1 MVTELVTLVC
11 FLLLISPAIAY
22 HTMRQKHRL
31 AEERVLE
38 RRLGN
43 SPVDPRALAGWTPP
57 KDEMTRVL
65 ARLRTVPWVGGYLS
79 DTMRYATVS
88 LMLAIPAL
96 LVAGTIVSGNWLN
109 LPGALLC
116 GLAAAALPVLLARYK
131 RTQRL
136 KLLGEQL
143 PYLIDLLKSAL
154 ESGHTMLRALQMA
167 GQNLPEP
174 VSGELRLI
182 VEQVQLGM
190 TLPLALEA
198 MYGRAPV
205 EELGFLVAAVRV
217 QTDVGNSMAEVFQH
231 LAEGMRNRQRAQHQ
245 LRALTAQSRASA
257 IIVTLLPFIVLA
269 AFTLIN
275 PAYSM
280 PLFHNE
286 YGQKML
292 ETAIV
297 LDGIAYFVMRK
308 IARVNY

>member
-1 MVTELVTLVC
+1 MTELVTFVC
-11 FLLLISPAIAY
+11 FVLLLSPAIAY
-22 HTMRQKHRL
+22 YANRREQESARD
-31 AEERVLE
+31 RILE
-38 RRLGN
+38 RRLAN
-43 SPVDPRALAGWTPP
+43 SPAGLRTQRAWTAP
-57 KDEMTRVL
+57 KDGMARIL
-65 ARLRTVPWVGGYLS
+65 AWLSALPWVGNYLS
-79 DTMRYATVS
+79 ETMRQASAPILV
-88 LMLAIPAL
+88 AIPAL
-96 LVAGTIVSGNWLN
+96 FVVATAVSSESLE
-109 LPGALLC
+109 LPVALLV
-116 GLAAAALPVLLARYK
+116 GVGAAAMPLLYLR
-131 RTQRL
+131 RRRRQWL

-174 VSGELRLI
+174 VSSELRLI

-198 MYGRAPV
+198 MYQRAPV

-217 QTDVGNSMAEVFQH
+217 QTDVGNSLAEVFEH
-231 LAEGMRNRQRAQHQ
+231 VSEGMRNRQRAEHQ

-269 AFTLIN
+269 AFSLIN
-275 PAYSM
+275 PAYAR

-286 YGQKML
+286 YGIKML

-297 LDGIAYFVMRK
+297 LDTIAYFVMRR
-308 IARVNY
+308 IARVNF

>member
-1 MVTELVTLVC
+1 MTELVTLVC
-11 FLLLISPAIAY
+11 FILLISPAVAY
-22 HTMRQKHRL
+22 YTIRQKHRI
-31 AEERVLE
+31 ARERELE

-43 SPVDPRALAGWTPP
+43 SPASPQAALMSP

-65 ARLRTVPWVGGYLS
+65 ARLSTVPWVGGYLS
-79 DTMRYATVS
+79 DTMRQATVP

-96 LVAGTIVSGNWLN
+96 LVAGTFISGHWLTV
-109 LPGALLC
+109 PGALLC
-116 GLAAAALPVLLARYK
+116 GVAAATAPVLYVRRK
-131 RTQRL
+131 RAQRF
-136 KLLGEQL
+136 KLLAEQL

-198 MYGRAPV
+198 MYQRAPV

-217 QTDVGNSMAEVFQH
+217 QTDVGNSLAEIFQH
-231 LAEGMRNRQRAQHQ
+231 VAEGMRNRQRAEHQ

-257 IIVTLLPFIVLA
+257 VIVSLLPFIVLA
-269 AFTLIN
+269 AFSLIN
-275 PAYSM
+275 PDYSR

-297 LDGIAYFVMRK
+297 LDIIAFFVMRR
-308 IARVNY
+308 IARVHY

>member
-1 MVTELVTLVC
+1 MTELVALVC
-11 FLLLISPAIAY
+11 FVLLISPAVAY
-22 HTMRQKHRL
+22 YTIRQKHRI
-31 AEERVLE
+31 ARERELE

-43 SPVDPRALAGWTPP
+43 SPASPRTQAAWMSP

-65 ARLRTVPWVGGYLS
+65 ARLSTVPWVGGYLS
-79 DTMRYATVS
+79 DTMRQATVP

-96 LVAGTIVSGNWLN
+96 LVAGTFISGHWLTV
-109 LPGALLC
+109 PGALLC
-116 GLAAAALPVLLARYK
+116 GVAAGTAPVLYARRK
-131 RTQRL
+131 RAQRF

-198 MYGRAPV
+198 MYQRAPV

-217 QTDVGNSMAEVFQH
+217 QTDVGNSLAEVFQH
-231 LAEGMRNRQRAQHQ
+231 VAEGMRNRQRAEHQ
-245 LRALTAQSRASA
+245 LRAITAQSRASA
-257 IIVTLLPFIVLA
+257 VIVTLLPFIVLG
-269 AFTLIN
+269 AFSLIN
-275 PAYSM
+275 PDYSR

-286 YGQKML
+286 YGQRML
-292 ETAIV
+292 ETALV
-297 LDGIAYFVMRK
+297 LDIIAFFVMRR

>member
-1 MVTELVTLVC
+1 MTELVALVC
-11 FLLLISPAIAY
+11 FVLLISPAVAY
-22 HTMRQKHRL
+22 YTIRQKHRI
-31 AEERVLE
+31 ARERELE

-43 SPVDPRALAGWTPP
+43 SPASPRTQAAWMSP

-65 ARLRTVPWVGGYLS
+65 ARLSTVPWVGGYLS
-79 DTMRYATVS
+79 DTMRQATVP

-96 LVAGTIVSGNWLN
+96 LVAGTFISGHWLTVA
-109 LPGALLC
+109 GALLF
-116 GLAAAALPVLLARYK
+116 GVATATAPVLYARRK
-131 RTQRL
+131 RAQRF

-198 MYGRAPV
+198 MYQRAPV

-217 QTDVGNSMAEVFQH
+217 QTDVGNSLAEVFQH
-231 LAEGMRNRQRAQHQ
+231 VAEGMRNRQRAEHQ
-245 LRALTAQSRASA
+245 LRAITAQSRASA
-257 IIVTLLPFIVLA
+257 VIVTLLPFIVLA
-269 AFTLIN
+269 AFSLIN
-275 PAYSM
+275 PDYSR

-292 ETAIV
+292 ETALV
-297 LDGIAYFVMRK
+297 LDIVAFFVMRR

>member
-1 MVTELVTLVC
+1 MTELITLIC
-11 FLLLISPAIAY
+11 FVLLISPVVAY
-22 HTMRQKHRL
+22 YTMRQKHRL

-43 SPVDPRALAGWTPP
+43 SPASPRAEAAWTPP
-57 KDEMTRVL
+57 KDEMTLVL
-65 ARLRTVPWVGGYLS
+65 ARLSTVPWVGGFLS
-79 DTMRYATVS
+79 ETMRQATVP

-96 LVAGTIVSGNWLN
+96 LVAGTLVSAHWLN
-109 LPGALLC
+109 VPGALLC
-116 GLAAAALPVLLARYK
+116 GVAAATAPVLYARRR

-143 PYLIDLLKSAL
+143 PYLIDLLRSAL

-198 MYGRAPV
+198 MYERAPV

-217 QTDVGNSMAEVFQH
+217 QTDVGNSLAEIFQH
-231 LAEGMRNRQRAQHQ
+231 VAEGMRNRQRAEHQ

-257 IIVTLLPFIVLA
+257 VIVSLLPFIVLA
-269 AFTLIN
+269 AFSLIN
-275 PAYSM
+275 PGYSR

-297 LDGIAYFVMRK
+297 LDIIAFFVMRR

>member
-1 MVTELVTLVC
+1 MTELVTLVC
-11 FLLLISPAIAY
+11 FILLISPAVAY
-22 HTMRQKHRL
+22 YTIRQKHRI
-31 AEERVLE
+31 ARERELE

-43 SPVDPRALAGWTPP
+43 SPASPRTQAAWMSP

-65 ARLRTVPWVGGYLS
+65 ARLSTVPWVGGYLS
-79 DTMRYATVS
+79 DTMRQATVP

-96 LVAGTIVSGNWLN
+96 LVAGTFISGHWLTV
-109 LPGALLC
+109 PGALLF
-116 GLAAAALPVLLARYK
+116 GVAAATAPVLYARRK
-131 RTQRL
+131 RAQRF

-198 MYGRAPV
+198 MYQRAPV

-217 QTDVGNSMAEVFQH
+217 QTDVGNSLAEVFQH
-231 LAEGMRNRQRAQHQ
+231 VAEGMRNRQRAEHQ
-245 LRALTAQSRASA
+245 LRAITAQSRASA
-257 IIVTLLPFIVLA
+257 VIVTLLPFIVLA
-269 AFTLIN
+269 AFSLIN
-275 PAYSM
+275 PDYSR

-286 YGQKML
+286 YGQRML
-292 ETAIV
+292 ETALV
-297 LDGIAYFVMRK
+297 LDIIAFFVMRR

>member
-1 MVTELVTLVC
+1 MTELVALVC
-11 FLLLISPAIAY
+11 FVLLISPAVAY
-22 HTMRQKHRL
+22 YTIRQKHRI
-31 AEERVLE
+31 ARERELE

-43 SPVDPRALAGWTPP
+43 SPASPRTQAAWMSP

-65 ARLRTVPWVGGYLS
+65 ARLSTVPWVGGYLS
-79 DTMRYATVS
+79 DTMRQATVP

-96 LVAGTIVSGNWLN
+96 LVAGTFISGHWLTV
-109 LPGALLC
+109 PGALLC
-116 GLAAAALPVLLARYK
+116 GVAAGTAPVLYARRK
-131 RTQRL
+131 RAQRF
-136 KLLGEQL
+136 KLLGDQL

-198 MYGRAPV
+198 MYQRAPV

-217 QTDVGNSMAEVFQH
+217 QTDVGNSLAEVFQH
-231 LAEGMRNRQRAQHQ
+231 VAEGMRNRQRAEHQ
-245 LRALTAQSRASA
+245 LRAITAQSRASA
-257 IIVTLLPFIVLA
+257 VIVTLLPFIVLG
-269 AFTLIN
+269 AFSLIN
-275 PAYSM
+275 PDYSR

-286 YGQKML
+286 YGQRML
-292 ETAIV
+292 ETALV
-297 LDGIAYFVMRK
+297 LDIIAFFVMRR

>member
-1 MVTELVTLVC
+1 MTELVTLIC
-11 FLLLISPAIAY
+11 FILLMSPAVAY
-22 HTMRQKHRL
+22 YTIRQKHRI
-31 AEERVLE
+31 ARERELE

-43 SPVDPRALAGWTPP
+43 SPASPRTQATWMSP

-65 ARLRTVPWVGGYLS
+65 ARLSTVPWVGGYLS
-79 DTMRYATVS
+79 DTMRQATVP
-88 LMLAIPAL
+88 LTLAIPAL
-96 LVAGTIVSGNWLN
+96 LVAGTFISGHWLTV
-109 LPGALLC
+109 PGALLC
-116 GLAAAALPVLLARYK
+116 GVAAATAPVLYARRK
-131 RTQRL
+131 RAQRF

-198 MYGRAPV
+198 MYQRAPV

-217 QTDVGNSMAEVFQH
+217 QTDVGNSLAEVFQH
-231 LAEGMRNRQRAQHQ
+231 VAEGMRNRQRAEHQ
-245 LRALTAQSRASA
+245 LRAITAQSRASA
-257 IIVTLLPFIVLA
+257 VIVTLLPFIVLA
-269 AFTLIN
+269 AFSLIN
-275 PAYSM
+275 PDYSR

-292 ETAIV
+292 ETALV
-297 LDGIAYFVMRK
+297 LDIIAFFVMRR

>member
-1 MVTELVTLVC
+1 MTELITLVC
-11 FLLLISPAIAY
+11 FVLLISPVVAY
-22 HTMRQKHRL
+22 YTMRQKHRL

-43 SPVDPRALAGWTPP
+43 SPASPRAEAAWTPP
-57 KDEMTRVL
+57 KDEMTLVL
-65 ARLRTVPWVGGYLS
+65 ARLSTVPWVGGFFS
-79 DTMRYATVS
+79 ETMRQATVP

-96 LVAGTIVSGNWLN
+96 LVACTLVSAHWLN
-109 LPGALLC
+109 VPGALLC
-116 GLAAAALPVLLARYK
+116 GVAAATAPVLYARRR
-131 RTQRL
+131 RTQGL

-143 PYLIDLLKSAL
+143 PYLIDLLRSAL

-198 MYGRAPV
+198 MYERAPV

-217 QTDVGNSMAEVFQH
+217 QTDVGNSLAEIFQH
-231 LAEGMRNRQRAQHQ
+231 VAEGMRNRQRAEHQ

-257 IIVTLLPFIVLA
+257 VIVSLLPFVVLA
-269 AFTLIN
+269 AFSLIN
-275 PAYSM
+275 PDYSR

-297 LDGIAYFVMRK
+297 LDIIAFFVMRR
-308 IARVNY
+308 IARVHY

>member
-1 MVTELVTLVC
+1 MTELVTLVC
-11 FLLLISPAIAY
+11 FILLISPAVAY
-22 HTMRQKHRL
+22 YTIRQKHRI
-31 AEERVLE
+31 ARERELE

-43 SPVDPRALAGWTPP
+43 SPVSPRAQAAWMSP

-65 ARLRTVPWVGGYLS
+65 ARLSTVPWVGGYLS
-79 DTMRYATVS
+79 DTMRQATVP

-96 LVAGTIVSGNWLN
+96 LVAGTFISGHWLTV
-109 LPGALLC
+109 PGALLF
-116 GLAAAALPVLLARYK
+116 GVAAATAPVLYARRK
-131 RTQRL
+131 RAQRF
-136 KLLGEQL
+136 KLLAEQL

-198 MYGRAPV
+198 MYQRAPV

-217 QTDVGNSMAEVFQH
+217 QTDVGNSLAEVFQH
-231 LAEGMRNRQRAQHQ
+231 VAEGMRNRQRAEHQ
-245 LRALTAQSRASA
+245 LRAITAQSRASA
-257 IIVTLLPFIVLA
+257 VIVTLLPFIVLA
-269 AFTLIN
+269 AFSLIN
-275 PAYSM
+275 PDYSR

-286 YGQKML
+286 YGQTML
-292 ETAIV
+292 ETALV
-297 LDGIAYFVMRK
+297 LDIIAFFVMRR

>member
-1 MVTELVTLVC
+1 MTELVTLVC
-11 FLLLISPAIAY
+11 FALLISPAVAY
-22 HTMRQKHRL
+22 YTMRQKHRL
-31 AEERVLE
+31 AQERVLV

-43 SPVDPRALAGWTPP
+43 SPASPRTQPAWTPP
-57 KDEMTRVL
+57 KDEMTLVL
-65 ARLRTVPWVGGYLS
+65 ARLSTVPWVGGYLCE
-79 DTMRYATVS
+79 TMRQATVP

-96 LVAGTIVSGNWLN
+96 LVAGTFVSGHWLN
-109 LPGALLC
+109 VPGALLC
-116 GLAAAALPVLLARYK
+116 GVAAATAPVLYAHRK

-167 GQNLPEP
+167 AHNLPEP
-174 VSGELRLI
+174 ISDELRLI

-198 MYGRAPV
+198 MYQRAPV
-205 EELGFLVAAVRV
+205 EELSFLVAAVRV

-231 LAEGMRNRQRAQHQ
+231 VAEGMRNRQRAEHQ

-257 IIVTLLPFIVLA
+257 VIVTLLPFIVLV
-269 AFTLIN
+269 AFSLIN
-275 PAYSM
+275 PGYSR
-280 PLFHNE
+280 PLFHNQ

-297 LDGIAYFVMRK
+297 LDIIAYFVMRR

>member
-1 MVTELVTLVC
+1 MTELVTLVC
-11 FLLLISPAIAY
+11 FILLISPAVAY
-22 HTMRQKHRL
+22 YTIRQKHRI
-31 AEERVLE
+31 ARERELE

-43 SPVDPRALAGWTPP
+43 SPASPQAAWMSP

-65 ARLRTVPWVGGYLS
+65 ARLSTVPWVGGYLS
-79 DTMRYATVS
+79 DTMRQATVP

-96 LVAGTIVSGNWLN
+96 LMAGTFISGHWLTV
-109 LPGALLC
+109 PGALL
-116 GLAAAALPVLLARYK
+116 GGVAAATAPVLYARRK
-131 RTQRL
+131 RALRF

-198 MYGRAPV
+198 MYQRAPV

-217 QTDVGNSMAEVFQH
+217 QTDVGNSLAEVFQH
-231 LAEGMRNRQRAQHQ
+231 VAEGMPNRQRAEHQ
-245 LRALTAQSRASA
+245 LRAITAQSRASA
-257 IIVTLLPFIVLA
+257 VIVTLLSFIVLA
-269 AFTLIN
+269 AFSLIN
-275 PAYSM
+275 PDYSR

-292 ETAIV
+292 ETALV
-297 LDGIAYFVMRK
+297 LDIIAFFVMRR

>member
-1 MVTELVTLVC
+1 MTELITLVC
-11 FLLLISPAIAY
+11 FVLLISPVVAY
-22 HTMRQKHRL
+22 CTMRQKHRL

-43 SPVDPRALAGWTPP
+43 SPASPRAEAAWIPP
-57 KDEMTRVL
+57 KDEMTLVL
-65 ARLRTVPWVGGYLS
+65 ARLSSVPWVGGFLS
-79 DTMRYATVS
+79 ETMRQATVP

-96 LVAGTIVSGNWLN
+96 LVAGTLVSAHWLN
-109 LPGALLC
+109 VPGALLC
-116 GLAAAALPVLLARYK
+116 GVAAATAPVLYARRR

-143 PYLIDLLKSAL
+143 PYLIDLLRSAL

-198 MYGRAPV
+198 MYERAPV

-217 QTDVGNSMAEVFQH
+217 QTDVGNSLAEIFQH
-231 LAEGMRNRQRAQHQ
+231 VAEGMRNRQRAEHQ

-257 IIVTLLPFIVLA
+257 VIVSLLPFIVLA
-269 AFTLIN
+269 AFSLIN
-275 PAYSM
+275 PDYSR

-297 LDGIAYFVMRK
+297 LDIIAFFVMRR
-308 IARVNY
+308 IARVHY

>member
-1 MVTELVTLVC
+1 MTELVTFVC
-11 FLLLISPAIAY
+11 FVLLISPAAAY
-22 HTMRQKHRL
+22 YTIRQKHRL

-43 SPVDPRALAGWTPP
+43 SPTSPRAQPAWTPP
-57 KDEMTRVL
+57 KDEMTLVL
-65 ARLRTVPWVGGYLS
+65 ARLSTVPWVGGYLS
-79 DTMRYATVS
+79 ETMRQATVP

-96 LVAGTIVSGNWLN
+96 LVAGTLVSGHWLSV
-109 LPGALLC
+109 PGALLC
-116 GLAAAALPVLLARYK
+116 GVAAATLPVLYARRK
-131 RTQRL
+131 RKQRL
-136 KLLGEQL
+136 TLLGEQL

-174 VSGELRLI
+174 VSSELRLI

-198 MYGRAPV
+198 MYQRAPV

-217 QTDVGNSMAEVFQH
+217 QTDVGNSLAEVFQH
-231 LAEGMRNRQRAQHQ
+231 VAEGMRNRQRAEHQ

-257 IIVTLLPFIVLA
+257 VIVTLLPFIVLV
-269 AFTLIN
+269 AFSLIN
-275 PAYSM
+275 PDYSR

-292 ETAIV
+292 ETAVV
-297 LDGIAYFVMRK
+297 LDIIAYFVMRR

>member
-1 MVTELVTLVC
+1 MTELVTLVC
-11 FLLLISPAIAY
+11 FVLLISPAVAY
-22 HTMRQKHRL
+22 YTIRQKHRI
-31 AEERVLE
+31 ARERELE

-43 SPVDPRALAGWTPP
+43 SPASPRTQAAWMSP

-65 ARLRTVPWVGGYLS
+65 ARLSTVPWVGGYLS
-79 DTMRYATVS
+79 DTMRQATVP

-96 LVAGTIVSGNWLN
+96 LVAGTFISGHWLTV
-109 LPGALLC
+109 PGALLF
-116 GLAAAALPVLLARYK
+116 GVAAATAPVLYARRK
-131 RTQRL
+131 RAQRF

-198 MYGRAPV
+198 MYQRAPV

-217 QTDVGNSMAEVFQH
+217 QTNVGNSLAEVFQH
-231 LAEGMRNRQRAQHQ
+231 VAEGMRNRQRAEHQ
-245 LRALTAQSRASA
+245 LRAITAQSRASA
-257 IIVTLLPFIVLA
+257 VIVTLLPFIVLA
-269 AFTLIN
+269 AFSLIN
-275 PAYSM
+275 PDYSR

-292 ETAIV
+292 ETALV
-297 LDGIAYFVMRK
+297 LDIIAFFVMRR

>member
-1 MVTELVTLVC
+1 MTELITLVC
-11 FLLLISPAIAY
+11 FVLLISPVVAY
-22 HTMRQKHRL
+22 YTMRQKHRL

-43 SPVDPRALAGWTPP
+43 SPASPRAEAAWTPP
-57 KDEMTRVL
+57 KDEMTLVL
-65 ARLRTVPWVGGYLS
+65 ARLSTVPWVGGFLS
-79 DTMRYATVS
+79 ETMRQATVP

-96 LVAGTIVSGNWLN
+96 LVACTLVSAHWLN
-109 LPGALLC
+109 VPGALLC
-116 GLAAAALPVLLARYK
+116 GVAAATAPVLYARRR
-131 RTQRL
+131 RTQGL

-143 PYLIDLLKSAL
+143 PYLIDLLRSAL

-198 MYGRAPV
+198 MYERAPV

-217 QTDVGNSMAEVFQH
+217 QTDVGNSLAEIFQH
-231 LAEGMRNRQRAQHQ
+231 VAEGMRNRQRAEHQ

-257 IIVTLLPFIVLA
+257 VIVSLLPFVVLA
-269 AFTLIN
+269 AFSLIN
-275 PAYSM
+275 PDYSR

-297 LDGIAYFVMRK
+297 LDIIAFFVMRR
-308 IARVNY
+308 IARVHY

>member
-1 MVTELVTLVC
+1 MTELVTLVC
-11 FLLLISPAIAY
+11 FVLLISPTVVYCTIRRRHRIA
-22 HTMRQKHRL
+22 Q
-31 AEERVLE
+31 ERELE

-43 SPVDPRALAGWTPP
+43 SPASPRTQAAWRSP

-65 ARLRTVPWVGGYLS
+65 ARLSTVPWVGGYLS
-79 DTMRYATVS
+79 ETMRQATVP

-96 LVAGTIVSGNWLN
+96 LVAGIFISGHWLGV
-109 LPGALLC
+109 PGALLC
-116 GLAAAALPVLLARYK
+116 GVAAATVPVLYAR
-131 RTQRL
+131 RRRAQRL

-174 VSGELRLI
+174 VSSELRLI

-190 TLPLALEA
+190 TLPIALEA
-198 MYGRAPV
+198 MYQRAPV
-205 EELGFLVAAVRV
+205 EELGFLVSAVRV
-217 QTDVGNSMAEVFQH
+217 QTDVGNSLAEVFQH
-231 LAEGMRNRQRAQHQ
+231 VAEGMRNRQRAEHQ

-257 IIVTLLPFIVLA
+257 VIVTLLPFIVLA
-269 AFTLIN
+269 AFSLIN
-275 PAYSM
+275 PDYSR
-280 PLFHNE
+280 PLFHNQ

-292 ETAIV
+292 ETALV
-297 LDGIAYFVMRK
+297 LDIIAYFVMRK